1 MIVYPR
7 QRYNEH
13 FDAKTYAAFLQ
24 QFEVDFP
31 GQLDFR
37 VAETPVFVPKG
48 LKEQIIQA
56 GEDIIDGLLDPAYKA
71 RTERAIPPSCFVPD
85 EDEHPSFL
93 ILDYAVCRDD
103 QGRLYPTLIELQGFA
118 NLFPYYVNSCLLY

>member
-1 MIVYPR
+1 MIVDPR
-7 QRYNEH
+7 QRYNER

-93 ILDYAVCRDD
+93 ILDYAV
-103 QGRLYPTLIELQGFA
+103 L
-118 NLFPYYVNSCLLY
+118 S